1 MESNKYSLRDPSL
14 LNSQGLIG
22 GTWKSAPLDKTFPVI
37 EPSTGD
43 VLRQCADFSKQDFI
57 DAIESAHDG
66 YQDFYSSTTA
76 KERGV
81 ILRKWNDLIL
91 ANSEDCEILCINV
104 RAMRL
109 I

>member
-43 VLRQCADFSKQDFI
+43 VLHECADFSKQDFI

-66 YQDFYSSTTA
+66 YQEFYSSTTA

-91 ANSEDCEILCINV
+91 ANSEDRKMPCTNV
-104 RAMRL
+104 GAMGL

>member
-14 LNSQGLIG
+14 FNSQGLIG
-22 GTWKSAPLDKTFPVI
+22 GTWKFATSGKTFPVF

-43 VLRQCADFSKQDFI
+43 VLSQCADFSKQDFI

-66 YQDFYSSTTA
+66 YEEFYSRTTA

-91 ANSEDCEILCINV
+91 ANSEDREILYMNV
-104 RAMRL
+104 KAMRL